1 MKKLLYLPIVA
12 VALSCL
18 NGCAMRDRMD
28 YMAER
33 MNFLGEQMQETNRR
47 LANVEDATLKMAKA
61 LP

>member
-1 MKKLLYLPIVA
+1 
-12 VALSCL
+12 
-18 NGCAMRDRMD
+18 MRDRMD